1 MRTNNKMDKLE
12 KFYLRRCYQ
21 MYELWK
27 TYQWNLN
34 SLQELVDSFKQLEEF
49 SLTLEWDKRKKL
61 DTIIQN
67 CYVEI
72 MKIVKNF
79 EKASKKNLFLY

>member
-1 MRTNNKMDKLE
+1 
-12 KFYLRRCYQ
+12 
-21 MYELWK
+21 MYELRK
-27 TYQWNLN
+27 TFQWNFS
-34 SLQELVDSFKQLEEF
+34 SLKELADSFKQLEEF

-79 EKASKKNLFLY
+79 EKASKNNLFLY

>member
-1 MRTNNKMDKLE
+1 MGELNKFERTLQWNISSVKELIE
-12 KFYLRRCYQ
+12 KFR
-21 MYELWK
+21 
-27 TYQWNLN
+27 
-34 SLQELVDSFKQLEEF
+34 QLEIL
-49 SLTLEWDKRKKL
+49 SLSLEWNKKKEL

-79 EKASKKNLFLY
+79 EQFSKNNFFLY

>member
-1 MRTNNKMDKLE
+1 MYKLE
-12 KFYLRRCYQ
+12 KTL
-21 MYELWK
+21 K
-27 TYQWNLN
+27 WNLD
-34 SLQELVDSFKQLEEF
+34 SLKELVDSFKQLEEF

>member
-1 MRTNNKMDKLE
+1 MYRFFERTL
-12 KFYLRRCYQ
+12 
-21 MYELWK
+21 
-27 TYQWNLN
+27 QWNISSVKELN
-34 SLQELVDSFKQLEEF
+34 EKIRQLEIL
-49 SLTLEWDKRKKL
+49 SLSLEWDKKKEL

-79 EKASKKNLFLY
+79 EKFSENNFFLY

>member
-1 MRTNNKMDKLE
+1 MYRYFERTLQWNISSVKELNE
-12 KFYLRRCYQ
+12 KFR
-21 MYELWK
+21 
-27 TYQWNLN
+27 
-34 SLQELVDSFKQLEEF
+34 QLEIL
-49 SLTLEWDKRKKL
+49 SLSLEWDKKKEL

-79 EKASKKNLFLY
+79 EKFSKNNFFLY

>member
-1 MRTNNKMDKLE
+1 MYKLE
-12 KFYLRRCYQ
+12 KTF
-21 MYELWK
+21 
-27 TYQWNLN
+27 QWNLN
-34 SLQELVDSFKQLEEF
+34 SLKELVESFKQLEEL
-49 SLTLEWDKRKKL
+49 SATIEWEKKKEL

-72 MKIVKNF
+72 MKIVKSF

>member
-1 MRTNNKMDKLE
+1 MYKLE
-12 KFYLRRCYQ
+12 KTF
-21 MYELWK
+21 
-27 TYQWNLN
+27 QWNLS
-34 SLQELVDSFKQLEEF
+34 SLKELAESFKQLEEL
-49 SLTLEWDKRKKL
+49 SATLEWEKKKEI

>member
-1 MRTNNKMDKLE
+1 MYRCFERTL
-12 KFYLRRCYQ
+12 
-21 MYELWK
+21 
-27 TYQWNLN
+27 QWNLD
-34 SLQELVDSFKQLEEF
+34 SLKDLNEKFRQLEIL
-49 SLTLEWDKRKKL
+49 SLSLEWDKKKEL

-79 EKASKKNLFLY
+79 ENFSKNNFFLY

>member
-1 MRTNNKMDKLE
+1 MYRCLERTL
-12 KFYLRRCYQ
+12 
-21 MYELWK
+21 
-27 TYQWNLN
+27 QWNLD
-34 SLQELVDSFKQLEEF
+34 SLKELTEKFRKLEIL
-49 SLTLEWDKRKKL
+49 SLSLEWDKKKEL

-79 EKASKKNLFLY
+79 EKFSKNNFFLY

>member
-1 MRTNNKMDKLE
+1 MYKLE
-12 KFYLRRCYQ
+12 KTF
-21 MYELWK
+21 
-27 TYQWNLN
+27 QWNLS
-34 SLQELVDSFKQLEEF
+34 SLKELVESFKQLEEL
-49 SLTLEWDKRKKL
+49 SATLEWEKKKEL
-61 DTIIQN
+61 DNIIQN

>member
-1 MRTNNKMDKLE
+1 MYRFFERTL
-12 KFYLRRCYQ
+12 
-21 MYELWK
+21 
-27 TYQWNLN
+27 QWNISSVKELN
-34 SLQELVDSFKQLEEF
+34 EKIRQLEIL
-49 SLTLEWDKRKKL
+49 SLSLEWDKKKEL

-79 EKASKKNLFLY
+79 EKFSKNNFFLY